1 MDRKKLRESILK
13 VSEGVFGELVDII
26 LWEIAFLG
34 ASSVNFS
41 RTTWQARVEA
51 DKFLEQVNFETIKN
65 AIANARQKGFI
76 KKANH
81 KRAWPEITGEGKRRL
96 RELVPHYD
104 EKRVWDE
111 RVYLITYDIPEEK
124 KSSRELLRA
133 FLRRIGC
140 GMVQESVWLTP
151 YNPKEVLEEFIEERN
166 LAGNILISDIGEDG
180 SVGEEDLKTLIARIY
195 KLDEL
200 NDQYKEFIEKHKGK
214 EKSDRIQATF
224 EYLSIL
230 RKDPQLPFSLLLQ
243 DWLGEKAYRL
253 YKSITLLN

>member
-1 MDRKKLRESILK
+1 MDRRKLKESILK
-13 VSEGVFGELVDII
+13 ISEGVFCELVDIV

-81 KRAWPEITGEGKRRL
+81 KRVWPEITEEGKRRL
-96 RELVPHYD
+96 KELVPHYD

-124 KSSRELLRA
+124 KNARELLRA

-151 YNPKEVLEEFIEERN
+151 YNPKEVLEEFIKERN
-166 LAGNILISDIGEDG
+166 LIGNILISDIGEDG
-180 SVGEEDLKTLIARIY
+180 SVGDEDLKTLISRIY
-195 KLDEL
+195 DLSEL
-200 NDQYKEFIEKHKGK
+200 NDQYKEFIEKHKDK

-230 RKDPQLPFSLLLQ
+230 RNDSQLPFSLLPS
-243 DWLGEKAYRL
+243 DWVGEKAYHL
-253 YKSITLLN
+253 YKNNATLN

>member
-13 VSEGVFGELVDII
+13 ISEGVFSELVDII

-76 KKANH
+76 KKTNH
-81 KRAWPEITGEGKRRL
+81 RRVWPEITEEGKKRL
-96 RELVPHYD
+96 KELVPHYD
-104 EKRVWDE
+104 AKRIWDG
-111 RVYLITYDIPEEK
+111 RVYLITYDIPEK
-124 KSSRELLRA
+124 KKNSRELLRA
-133 FLRRIGC
+133 FLRRTGC

-151 YNPKEVLEEFIEERN
+151 YNPKEVLEELIEERN
-166 LAGNILISDIGEDG
+166 LIGNILISDIGEDG
-180 SVGEEDLKTLIARIY
+180 SIGEEDVKTLISRIY
-195 KLDEL
+195 KLGKI
-200 NDQYKEFIEKHKGK
+200 NDQYKEFIDKHGDK
-214 EKSDRIQATF
+214 EKSDRIQMTF

-230 RKDPQLPFSLLLQ
+230 RDDPQLPFSLLPP
-243 DWLGEKAYRL
+243 DWVGDKVYRL

>member
-1 MDRKKLRESILK
+1 MDRKRLKESILK
-13 VSEGVFGELVDII
+13 ISEEIFGELVDIL
-26 LWEIAFLG
+26 LWEIVFLG

-41 RTTWQARVEA
+41 RQTWQARVES

-81 KRAWPEITGEGKRRL
+81 KRVWPEITEEGKRRL
-96 RELVPHYD
+96 KELVPHYD

-151 YNPKEVLEEFIEERN
+151 YNLKEVLEEFIRQRN
-166 LAGNILISDIGEDG
+166 LVGNILISDIGEDG

-195 KLDEL
+195 KLNDL
-200 NDQYKEFIEKHKGK
+200 NDQYKKFIKKYKDK
-214 EKSDRIQATF
+214 EKSDKIQMTF

-230 RKDPQLPFSLLLQ
+230 RKDSQLPFSLLPS
-243 DWLGEKAYRL
+243 DWVGEKAYRL
-253 YKSITLLN
+253 YKNNASLN